1 MLPWVAGGNSVRQFE
16 VVSQAIQ
23 HAITKGQYQAG
34 TVLPSE
40 RITAEAHGVSRSTVR
55 RAWRELEAL
64 GYLNWVRDSSPV
76 VAHRSEWSGRV
87 LPTEVGRLAPGIGP
101 TFLGDLMQAAISP
114 IRYNFEI
121 GTPEP
126 DLFPVADF
134 HQILGELFASPAPEV
149 FGYSPTVGLERV
161 RRAIAEEY
169 LARRGIL
176 APIENILV
184 TAGSLQGL
192 DLLTRLWVRPGDLI
206 VTESPTFAGALH
218 VFHAHGAKI
227 LGIPMDASGIRTDLL
242 TSLCRNL
249 SPRLVYVQPVAQ
261 NPTGATLAA
270 ERRQALIDW
279 AVKTGVPIIE
289 DDAYGFLAGSDTP
302 SLMTL
307 SAAAPI
313 VHLNTFSKVLA
324 PGLRVGV
331 VVAPPDVI
339 RQLVALKQLSD
350 LHTATLSQL
359 VVEGWLR
366 LGQVDRHIRRAQLLY
381 GTRLKTATKFLARD
395 QTLNLFLEPQQ
406 GFYLFARLPHGLRSQ
421 PLHHLARSREV
432 LFAVGDPFSPAQDMP
447 DWIRISVS
455 ARPVAQIEVGL
466 RRLVRLVQDQT

>member
-1 MLPWVAGGNSVRQFE
+1 M
-16 VVSQAIQ
+16 VSQEIQQAI
-23 HAITKGQYQAG
+23 KGGRYDAG

-40 RITAEAHGVSRSTVR
+40 RLTAEAYGVSRSTVR

-64 GYLNWVRDSSPV
+64 GYLNWVPDSSPV

-87 LPTEVGRLAPGIGP
+87 QRTEVGRLAPGIGP

-121 GTPEP
+121 GTPDP
-126 DLFPVADF
+126 DLFPVEDF
-134 HQILGELFASPAPEV
+134 HQILGELFSKPTPEV

-176 APIENILV
+176 TPIENILV

-192 DLLTRLWVRPGDLI
+192 DLLTRLWVRQGDLI

-227 LGIPMDASGIRTDLL
+227 LGIPIDSEGMRTDLL
-242 TSLCRNL
+242 ASLCRNV

-261 NPTGATLAA
+261 NPTGATMAA
-270 ERRQALIDW
+270 ERRQALVDW
-279 AVKTGVPIIE
+279 AVKRGVPVIE
-289 DDAYGFLAGSDTP
+289 DDAYGFLAGPDKP

-307 SAAAPI
+307 HANAPI

-339 RQLVALKQLSD
+339 RQLVSLKQLSD

-359 VVEGWLR
+359 VAEGWLR
-366 LGQVDRHIRRAQLLY
+366 LGQVDRHIRRAQVLY
-381 GTRLKTATKFLARD
+381 GTRLKTATKFLTRE
-395 QTLNLFLEPQQ
+395 QTLSLFLEPQQ
-406 GFYLFARLPHGLRSQ
+406 GFYLFARLPHGMRSQ
-421 PLHHLARSREV
+421 PLHQLAAIREL

-466 RRLVRLVQDQT
+466 RRLTRLIQDQS